1 MTLDTLRNILRDHIW
16 GVTNHKNDKYTWVQV
31 SNLFLFERSY
41 DENAQLESLFSQRDF
56 KQYEELIHK
65 EGKKERMSD
74 ILFSPLNNFSSI
86 DRRIISNFLYYQDMV
101 YHTPLRKGG
110 IMKLENDIRGVLWM
124 KKE

>member
-74 ILFSPLNNFSSI
+74 ILFSPLNNFSPI